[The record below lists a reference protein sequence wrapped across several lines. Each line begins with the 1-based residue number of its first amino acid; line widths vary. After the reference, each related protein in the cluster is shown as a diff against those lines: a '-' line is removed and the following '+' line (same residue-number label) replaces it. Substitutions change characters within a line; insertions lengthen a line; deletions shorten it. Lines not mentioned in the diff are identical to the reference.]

1 MNKSSRK
8 DERLFVYQVRSG
20 LGDDA
25 AEMLTRLTHQVWRI
39 LDEQRGSI
47 NLDPHL
53 WPEIYKTFCNAFKS
67 RLSFTPHCG
76 QFDYCVDIPC
86 VLCGQGVH
94 SHDSNKRV
102 YLLETRQSLSHFLRA
117 LAGALT
123 RRLRLRGVRS
133 HSEGTSLKQILES
146 GITKALQQNFFMSEL
161 CKVCPAREALSDRRI
176 WAREILEIPWGGW
189 RDVFPEEIAV
199 PAVFMEAPT

>member
-1 MNKSSRK
+1 MKKSSK
-8 DERLFVYQVRSG
+8 KVDRLFVYQVRSG

-39 LDEQRGSI
+39 LDHQRGSLR
-47 NLDPHL
+47 LDPHL
-53 WPEIYKTFCNAFKS
+53 GPEIYKTFCDAFKS

-94 SHDSNKRV
+94 THDTKKNV
-102 YLLETRQSLSHFLRA
+102 YLLETRQSLPHFLKA

-123 RRLRLRGVRS
+123 RRLRLRGVRAQQ
-133 HSEGTSLKQILES
+133 EGDSLKQILEL
-146 GITKALQQNFFMSEL
+146 GIVKALQENFFMSEL

-176 WAREILEIPWGGW
+176 WARESLEIPWGGW
-189 RDVFPEEIAV
+189 RDVFPEEMSV
-199 PAVFMEAPT
+199 PSVFSEAPT